1 MTLLMRDNE
10 NKTLGQETKLVSQIR
25 DLDESQ
31 IDIATKI
38 LKCDIST
45 INIILSLIDE
55 HPEMDDEEIAQ
66 LYIDQ
71 MD

>member
-10 NKTLGQETKLVSQIR
+10 NKTLGQETKLVSLIR

-31 IDIATKI
+31 LDIASKI

-45 INIILSLIDE
+45 IHTILSLIDE